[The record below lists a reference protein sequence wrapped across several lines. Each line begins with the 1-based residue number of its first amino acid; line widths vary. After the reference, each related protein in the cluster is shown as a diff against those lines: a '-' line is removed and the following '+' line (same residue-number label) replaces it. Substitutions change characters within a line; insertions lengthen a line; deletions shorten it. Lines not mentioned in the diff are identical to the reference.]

1 MATTPPPAPGS
12 APPAKKKSNVV
23 LWVIVG
29 VFAFFLLIG
38 MVIVGGMFFIW
49 NKVQDVTNDMEG
61 NPALAITKLITTIN
75 PDLEVV
81 SVDEANNTIKIRQK
95 SSNKTIELDLNEINQ
110 GNLSAVF
117 EGDEGSE
124 TVDLKTDN
132 TGSIEVKTKDKTLK
146 IGSSGEIP
154 AWVPKQ
160 SGVTPKSVVSTRS
173 GKEFRG
179 AFTYASDQSAEE
191 ILEFYKEQATQAG
204 LEIKSESTTTAAGQK
219 MATLV
224 AKGGGKSLQIFFAQ
238 GNVSVTYTEEG
249 Q

>member
-154 AWVPKQ
+154 CLGSQTVRRNPQ
-160 SGVTPKSVVSTRS
+160 VGRLHSERQGIQGCLHLCQRPISRRNSG
-173 GKEFRG
+173 
-179 AFTYASDQSAEE
+179 
-191 ILEFYKEQATQAG
+191 IL
-204 LEIKSESTTTAAGQK
+204 
-219 MATLV
+219 
-224 AKGGGKSLQIFFAQ
+224 
-238 GNVSVTYTEEG
+238 
-249 Q
+249 